1 MKSSGNLEESAGDND
16 PVNEDVE
23 DLFDDVGGSGDLE
36 TLGGKL

>member
-23 DLFDDVGGSGDLE
+23 DLFDVGGSGDFE
-36 TLGGKL
+36 TLEGKL